1 MKKTVHR
8 TEHVLLFVPNLI
20 GQIFL
25 LVLVDF
31 SPYVTVT
38 ICFAKGA
45 FGANWKKDI
54 ALCNQKITSGQ
65 NDPLLS
71 ELFNLLP
78 SMQPEAGTVAFLDF

>member
-1 MKKTVHR
+1 MEKTVNR

-25 LVLVDF
+25 LVLVEF

-45 FGANWKKDI
+45 LGAN
-54 ALCNQKITSGQ
+54 
-65 NDPLLS
+65 
-71 ELFNLLP
+71 
-78 SMQPEAGTVAFLDF
+78 